1 MLHQSLFASLAIICL
16 LPIPSIISGS
26 SLNLDQTTAEAATLD
41 SRLSANS
48 SESLGGSPKS
58 RKRPPA
64 GRPRPGGGLSG
75 GNQCPRTPIQL
86 TAIMPGDVHGATLT
100 KETSFWIYVPYAA
113 SEVSAGEFS
122 LLSRRGTTTV
132 YKTGFTLPPT
142 PGFVKITLP
151 AQLDNFEA
159 NQYYQWFLS
168 LTCVAN
174 TSDRPDQTINGWVIY
189 VTQPPPPQNQG
200 QDAIPAL
207 WYDKVDDLATRLQK
221 SPRDASLRQQWTTL
235 LKELGFPELA
245 DKPIVGSVIL
255 STVTTP

>member
-1 MLHQSLFASLAIICL
+1 MRYPSLFVSLAIGFL
-16 LPIPSIISGS
+16 LPSPSVVLGSFPLDKTTGEATMQSADLAS
-26 SLNLDQTTAEAATLD
+26 SL
-41 SRLSANS
+41 SK
-48 SESLGGSPKS
+48 SLGGLPKS

-75 GNQCPRTPIQL
+75 GNQCPKTPIQL
-86 TAIMPGDVHGATLT
+86 TAIMPSDVQGATLT
-100 KETSFWIYVPYAA
+100 KETTFWIYVPYTA

-122 LLSRRGTTTV
+122 LLSRRGNVTV
-132 YKTGFTLPPT
+132 YKTSFTLPPT

-159 NQYYQWFLS
+159 DQYYQWFLS

-189 VTQPPPPQNQG
+189 VTQPAPLQNQN
-200 QDAIPAL
+200 QDVIPAL
-207 WYDKVDDLATRLQK
+207 WYDKVNDLATRLQK
-221 SPRDASLRQQWTTL
+221 SPRDEALRQRWTAL
-235 LKELGFPELA
+235 LQELGFPELA

-255 STVTTP
+255 PTTNMP